1 MKKVSTIFK
10 TIFPL
15 SILSLLLAVSS
26 VLNAQVEVTTKS
38 LDLESVNKHK
48 NWKIID
54 AGVDASTQKVFVK
67 FSSASCDI
75 DKSRIGSMT
84 TTTFN
89 GLAWKIDKLIFDN
102 NFTYQTTQSKEYANT
117 FDAIKNN
124 EYVYGKKFNAI
135 MAGGVGTALAGLAMP
150 SGQIDNSFMGTK
162 IVTGL
167 AGIGGFKIGNSSIG
181 IKVGGESGK
190 WSPDN
195 CFENAAV
202 FKIDNKPAKE
212 EKGQRWI
219 PQFNHAIP
227 NGGHIL
233 FLTSGVNPDATKQHL
248 IFRKYDGDA
257 NVVND
262 KAFTFDYQCIMFAK
276 EIEMAPGKFDYVF
289 VTLPINYKK
298 STIKANPANQY
309 EYIRIDGTTFETKHQ
324 ITITAP
330 HSQWK
335 INQVFEKDGAV
346 YLLGDAGKTADEYQD
361 FSVPKSSDYPNL
373 QIAKITNGKL
383 DYVNVIKEDNIK
395 AAMQNVNGE
404 KVKPEMHLKLADI
417 QMDVVNG
424 KFIYSGQ
431 QYEDSKR
438 GDAIINAVIN
448 DKGELETLLVKEA
461 EFSKGSIVF
470 SANKKT
476 MYWLVQDVTE
486 YNKWDKKTGTI
497 TAKDSKQLLNALYV
511 VTYNFDTKATQYQSL
526 KNEEW
531 GIQYNNTILY
541 NTNNEVVL
549 LGGKITKKAK
559 ESEVVF
565 VTVKK

>member
-1 MKKVSTIFK
+1 MKKIIVLGLFT
-10 TIFPL
+10 T
-15 SILSLLLAVSS
+15 LLMQAK
-26 VLNAQVEVTTKS
+26 AQLDVTTKS

-54 AGVDASTQKVFVK
+54 AGVDISTKNVYVK
-67 FSSASCDI
+67 FASASCDI
-75 DKSRIGSMT
+75 DKSTIGSTT
-84 TTTFN
+84 TTTFR
-89 GLAWKIDKLIFDN
+89 GLAWKIDKLLFDN
-102 NFTYQTTQSKEYANT
+102 TFNYLSTEAKTYSNT
-117 FDAIKNN
+117 FDAIANN
-124 EYVYGKKFNAI
+124 EYVYGKKFNTI
-135 MAGGVGTALAGLAMP
+135 MAAGLGTSLGGVAMP
-150 SGQIDNSFMGTK
+150 SGQIDNSYIGTK
-162 IVTGL
+162 IVSGI
-167 AGIGGFKIGNSSIG
+167 AGIGGFKIGNSQIG

-190 WSPDN
+190 WGPDN

-219 PQFNHAIP
+219 PQFNHSIP

-298 STIKANPANQY
+298 STIKTNPANQY

-324 ITITAP
+324 VTITAP

-346 YLLGDAGKTADEYQD
+346 YLLGDAGKKADEYQD
-361 FSVPKSSDYPNL
+361 FSVPKSSDYPNF

-383 DYVNVIKEDNIK
+383 DYVNVIKEENIK

-404 KVKPEMHLKLADI
+404 KVKSDMTLKLVDL

-424 KFIYSGQ
+424 KLVYSGQ
-431 QYEDSKR
+431 QFEDSKR
-438 GDAIINAVIN
+438 GDAIVCAVFN
-448 DKGELETLLVKEA
+448 DRGELETYLLKEA
-461 EFSKGSIVF
+461 EFSKGNLVF
-470 SANKKT
+470 SADGKT
-476 MYWLVQDVTE
+476 MHWLIQDVTE

-497 TAKDSKQLLNALYV
+497 TAKDAKQLLNALYV
-511 VTYNFDTKATQYQSL
+511 VSYSFDSKTTKYQSL

-565 VTVKK
+565 ITIKK

>member
-1 MKKVSTIFK
+1 MKKTIVLGLF
-10 TIFPL
+10 TI
-15 SILSLLLAVSS
+15 LLLQA
-26 VLNAQVEVTTKS
+26 NAQVEVTTKS

-54 AGVDASTQKVFVK
+54 AGVDVSSKKVYVK
-67 FSSASCDI
+67 FASASCDV
-75 DKSRIGSMT
+75 DKSTIGSTT
-84 TTTFN
+84 TTTFR
-89 GLAWKIDKLIFDN
+89 GLAWKIDKLLFDN
-102 NFTYQTTQSKEYANT
+102 TFNYLSTEAKTYSNT
-117 FDAIKNN
+117 FDAIANN
-124 EYVYGKKFNAI
+124 EYVYGKKFNTI
-135 MAGGVGTALAGLAMP
+135 MAAGLGTSLGGVAMP
-150 SGQIDNSFMGTK
+150 SGPIDNSYIGTK
-162 IVTGL
+162 IVSGI
-167 AGIGGFKIGNSSIG
+167 AGIGGFKIGNSQIG

-190 WSPDN
+190 WGPDN

-233 FLTSGVNPDATKQHL
+233 FLTSGVNPDAAKQHL

-276 EIEMAPGKFDYVF
+276 EIEMTPGKFDYVF

-298 STIKANPANQY
+298 STIKTNPANQY
-309 EYIRIDGTTFETKHQ
+309 EYIRIDGTTFETKQ
-324 ITITAP
+324 QVTITAP

-346 YLLGDAGKTADEYQD
+346 YLLGDAGKKADEYQD
-361 FSVPKSSDYPNL
+361 FSIPKSSDYPNF

-383 DYVNVIKEDNIK
+383 DYVNVIKEENIK
-395 AAMQNVNGE
+395 TAMQNVNGE
-404 KVKPEMHLKLADI
+404 KVKSDMTLKLVDLQI
-417 QMDVVNG
+417 DVVNG
-424 KFIYSGQ
+424 KLVYSGQ
-431 QYEDSKR
+431 QFEDSKR
-438 GDAIINAVIN
+438 GDAIVCAVFN
-448 DKGELETLLVKEA
+448 DRGELETYLLKEA
-461 EFSKGSIVF
+461 EFSKGNLVF
-470 SANKKT
+470 SADGKT
-476 MYWLVQDVTE
+476 MHWLIQDVTE

-497 TAKDSKQLLNALYV
+497 TAKDAKQLLNALYV
-511 VTYNFDTKATQYQSL
+511 VSYSFDSKTTKYQSL

-565 VTVKK
+565 ITIKK

>member
-1 MKKVSTIFK
+1 MKKTIVLGLF
-10 TIFPL
+10 TI
-15 SILSLLLAVSS
+15 LLMQA
-26 VLNAQVEVTTKS
+26 NAQVEVTTKS

-54 AGVDASTQKVFVK
+54 AGVDVSSKKVYVK
-67 FSSASCDI
+67 FASASCDV
-75 DKSRIGSMT
+75 DKSTIGSTT
-84 TTTFN
+84 TTTFR
-89 GLAWKIDKLIFDN
+89 GLAWKIDKLLFDN
-102 NFTYQTTQSKEYANT
+102 TFNYLSTEAKTYSNT
-117 FDAIKNN
+117 FDAIANN
-124 EYVYGKKFNAI
+124 EYVYGKKFNTI
-135 MAGGVGTALAGLAMP
+135 MAAGLGTSLGGVAMP
-150 SGQIDNSFMGTK
+150 SGPIDNSYIGTK
-162 IVTGL
+162 IVSGI
-167 AGIGGFKIGNSSIG
+167 AGIGGFKIGNSQIG

-190 WSPDN
+190 WGPDN

-298 STIKANPANQY
+298 STIKTNPANQY

-324 ITITAP
+324 VTITAP

-346 YLLGDAGKTADEYQD
+346 YLFGDAGKTSDEYQD
-361 FSVPKSSDYPNL
+361 FSVPKSSDYPNF

-383 DYVNVIKEDNIK
+383 DYVNVIKEENIK

-404 KVKPEMHLKLADI
+404 KVKSDMTLKLVDLQI
-417 QMDVVNG
+417 DVVNG
-424 KFIYSGQ
+424 KLVYSGQ
-431 QYEDSKR
+431 QFEDSKR
-438 GDAIINAVIN
+438 GDAIVCAVFN
-448 DKGELETLLVKEA
+448 ERGELETYLLKEA
-461 EFSKGSIVF
+461 EFSKGNLVF
-470 SANKKT
+470 SADGKT
-476 MYWLVQDVTE
+476 MHWLIQDVTE

-497 TAKDSKQLLNALYV
+497 TAKDAKQLLNALYV
-511 VTYNFDTKATQYQSL
+511 VSYSFDSKTTKYKSL

-565 VTVKK
+565 ITIKK